1 MAGAKVTMMTSEL
14 LHNGIH
20 RMREILNDLVNWME
34 EYEYESVRQMQGSMS
49 QKHVADPAAFER
61 ANYMRVLQSW
71 RPDPAGQL
79 MF

>member
-1 MAGAKVTMMTSEL
+1 MP
-14 LHNGIH
+14 
-20 RMREILNDLVNWME
+20 EILNDLVNWME